1 MVLVRD
7 IEPDKFCLSMRTS
20 VEELEEFY
28 QMSGLKINKST
39 CITKLVLIEGEI
51 QYWKCAFNGQ
61 PPLNYFEYNM
71 MLTWDNYDKN

>member
-1 MVLVRD
+1 MVLVRE

-51 QYWKCAFNGQ
+51 QY
-61 PPLNYFEYNM
+61 
-71 MLTWDNYDKN
+71 